1 MRILVHDYAGHPFQV
16 QLARALARRGHTVR
30 HLFSSTNQ
38 TPQGQLSRL
47 TDDPPSFSVVGV
59 AMEKGALEKGARS
72 LSVLLERRRREI
84 EHGTKVARAVAD
96 FRPDVVLSANTPLD
110 AERLIVAAARKQ
122 DARFVKWLQD
132 LISVAASRI
141 LRQKLPGLGA
151 LVGSYYVR
159 VERSILNASD
169 EVVLITEDFRPIL
182 RDWGLPDERLHTV
195 ENWAPLD
202 EMPQR
207 PKDNPWAQTHGLADK
222 RVILYTGTLGLKHNP
237 ALLLQLA
244 EHFADVPDVRVV
256 VCTEGAGGEWLAER
270 RAERGLENLL
280 LLPFQ
285 PFADLPD
292 VLATADVL
300 TAVLEPDAGVF
311 SVPSKV
317 LTYLC
322 AARPL
327 LLAIPEENL
336 AARIV
341 KREQAGLATTPGDA
355 LGFVAHAERLLRD
368 PDLRAQ
374 LGANARRYAETAF
387 DIDAIST
394 QFEAILEG

>member
-16 QLARALARRGHTVR
+16 QLARALAHRGHTVQ

-47 TDDPPSFSVVGV
+47 PGDPDSFSVVGV
-59 AMEKGALEKGARS
+59 AMDKGALEKGARS
-72 LSVLLERRRREI
+72 LRVLLERRRREI
-84 EHGTKVARAVAD
+84 EHGTKVARAIDA

-110 AERLIVAAARKQ
+110 AEQLILAAARRQ

-141 LRQKLPGLGA
+141 LRQKLLGLGA
-151 LVGSYYVR
+151 LVGSYYLR
-159 VERSILNASD
+159 MERRILKASD
-169 EVVLITEDFRPIL
+169 DIVLITEDFRSIL
-182 RDWGLPDERLHTV
+182 RDWGLPDHRLHTV
-195 ENWAPLD
+195 ENWAPLSD
-202 EMPQR
+202 MPER
-207 PKDNPWAQTHGLADK
+207 PKDNAWAQAHDLVDK

-237 ALLLQLA
+237 ELLSQLA
-244 EHFADVPDVRVV
+244 EHFLDEHDVRVV
-256 VCTEGAGGEWLAER
+256 VCTAGAGGEWLA
-270 RAERGLENLL
+270 AQNGLDNLI

-285 PFADLPD
+285 PFEDLPD

-327 LLAIPEENL
+327 LLAIPPENL

-341 KREQAGLATTPGDA
+341 KREHAGLATTPDDA
-355 LGFVAHAERLLRD
+355 LGFVARAERLLRD
-368 PDLRAQ
+368 PVLRTK
-374 LGANARRYAETAF
+374 LGANARAYAETAF
-387 DIDAIST
+387 DIGAISDH
-394 QFEAILEG
+394 FEAILRA